1 MNYLENYRCEK
12 IDKKENHSLNTVYKM
27 KARIKATGEV
37 LDVLDVGIMKENCIA
52 SVFSIVDVEIIN
64 ESQTAEL
71 CSAGPDLEA
80 RRWQA
85 AVAAMQGLI
94 TLNAENLRGNL
105 DIPVTTSVAEYA
117 VEYADALITELKKQ
131 KP

>member
-1 MNYLENYRCEK
+1 
-12 IDKKENHSLNTVYKM
+12 M

-71 CSAGPDLEA
+71 CQAETDWEA

-117 VEYADALITELKKQ
+117 VEYADALIAELKKQ

>member
-1 MNYLENYRCEK
+1 LENYRCEK

-71 CSAGPDLEA
+71 CQAETDWEA

-117 VEYADALITELKKQ
+117 VEYADALVSELQ
-131 KP
+131 KPIK